1 MDQGAQ
7 INQIEYITCIANL
20 IPETI
25 KIVDNVKIL
34 SFVNFFNYVCHFS
47 FFVLIGIMLRI
58 GKTCWIPF
66 EPEVVHTSYVYH
78 VA

>member
-1 MDQGAQ
+1 MGKKTGNMDQGAQ

-34 SFVNFFNYVCHFS
+34 SFVNFFNYLCHFS
-47 FFVLIGIMLRI
+47 FF
-58 GKTCWIPF
+58 C
-66 EPEVVHTSYVYH
+66 SYWDK
-78 VA
+78 AKNWKNLLDTF